1 MKEHSTSGVAK
12 PDSVDGV
19 AVFLTHDEA
28 YKFRPSP
35 DFDDFTL
42 YEFFCCV
49 SILPKKKPLGCD
61 SSNGSLSSP
70 STESNDVDMGV
81 ANEVNK
87 KEGHLKPGV
96 KKTEC
101 FDFDEKSPYFHTHE
115 LRPRTKII
123 LPKLQPTP
131 PR

>member
-1 MKEHSTSGVAK
+1 MPCAEV
-12 PDSVDGV
+12 
-19 AVFLTHDEA
+19 
-28 YKFRPSP
+28 
-35 DFDDFTL
+35 
-42 YEFFCCV
+42 
-49 SILPKKKPLGCD
+49 
-61 SSNGSLSSP
+61 GSD
-70 STESNDVDMGV
+70 NRWKGDVDMRD

-87 KEGHLKPGV
+87 KESHLKPGV